1 MLLQP
6 LADEVGNLGVVL
18 LLKHE
23 VAIALDI
30 LLGQVDDRGIA
41 AVSVVLLGKIAAL
54 LEHHLPET
62 CRLDVFGTILNVVTK
77 EEQHG
82 NLRGHEFLVGVAA
95 HLRSEATRCSS
106 LTSHDVVLRGPCR
119 KAMGLPFPPAGI

>member
-23 VAIALDI
+23 VAVALDI

-41 AVSVVLLGKIAAL
+41 AVSVVLLGEVAAL
-54 LEHHLPET
+54 VQHHPPEA
-62 CRLDVFGTILNVVTK
+62 C
-77 EEQHG
+77 
-82 NLRGHEFLVGVAA
+82 
-95 HLRSEATRCSS
+95 
-106 LTSHDVVLRGPCR
+106 
-119 KAMGLPFPPAGI
+119 